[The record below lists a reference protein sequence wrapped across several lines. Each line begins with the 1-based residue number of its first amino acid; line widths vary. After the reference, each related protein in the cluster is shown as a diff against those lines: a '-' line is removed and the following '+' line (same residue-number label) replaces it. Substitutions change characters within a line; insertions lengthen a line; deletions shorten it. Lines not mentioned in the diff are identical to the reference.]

1 MDEQILAI
9 ANSWQLWASC
19 ALIVFLVV
27 IQNALYLRLCRKEA
41 VRIGY
46 PAKNLNR
53 AVGNGMVTSIGPAL
67 AGVVVMISM
76 MAIVGNPLT
85 WYRLSII
92 GAAQTELTVANLG
105 ADAIGAKLG
114 TTSFGIMALT
124 YTAFLFAFNGNGWLF
139 FTALFTGSMDKV
151 RLKLT
156 GGDVVWLNMFSA
168 GCVLGVFTYLTAAQ
182 MIRIVPI
189 GGAKSNPGPF
199 AAAIGAYFIQ
209 YVIDRWVAPKA
220 KWVKSYVMT
229 IALIGGLIIGYIVR
243 PV

>member
-1 MDEQILAI
+1 MEEQIMAI
-9 ANSWQLWASC
+9 ANSWQLWVCC
-19 ALIVFLVV
+19 ALIVVLVL
-27 IQNALYLRLCRKEA
+27 IQNGLYLRLCRKEA

-46 PAKNLNR
+46 PVNNLSR
-53 AVGNGMVTSIGPAL
+53 AVGNGMITAVGPSL

-76 MAIVGNPLT
+76 MALLGNPLT

-114 TTSFGIMALT
+114 TANFGILALT
-124 YTAFLFAFNGNGWLF
+124 YAAFLFAFNGNGWLF
-139 FTALFTGSMDKV
+139 FTAALTGSMEKV
-151 RLKLT
+151 RLKIA
-156 GGDVVWLNMFSA
+156 GGDMTWLNLLSA
-168 GCVLGVFTYLTAAQ
+168 GCTLGVFTYLTAAQ

-199 AAAIGAYFIQ
+199 ATALGAFAIQ
-209 YVIDRWVAPKA
+209 YSIDRWVAPKA
-220 KWVKSYVMT
+220 KWIKSYAIT
-229 IALIGGLIIGYIVR
+229 IALIGGLVIGYIAR